1 MRDARLAGGSAVA
14 AGRAAPA
21 VVDHHRLPAAPATG
35 AGGRGGPAAAGAVG
49 HRAAGRRAGGRDW
62 VERRDETSA
71 RWRGW
76 ANRLGP
82 RGSGLG

>member
-49 HRAAGRRAGGRDW
+49 HRAAGVARGRIGS
-62 VERRDETSA
+62 RDETRRA
-71 RWRGW
+71 LGGVAGRIGW
-76 ANRLGP
+76 VPADLG
-82 RGSGLG
+82 